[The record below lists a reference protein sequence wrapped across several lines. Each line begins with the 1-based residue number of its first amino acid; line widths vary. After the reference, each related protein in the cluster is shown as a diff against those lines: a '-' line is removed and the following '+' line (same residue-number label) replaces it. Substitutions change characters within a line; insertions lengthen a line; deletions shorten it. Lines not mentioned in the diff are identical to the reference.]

1 MNQVKK
7 FLFGLLALQCLALS
21 PMAIAPARAEGVN
34 LWDDNN
40 VANAAFSNIGFSR
53 KDPREIVA
61 NIIQIL
67 LGFLGTIAVVL
78 IIYAGF
84 LWMTAGGKPD
94 NTKKAKDIM
103 SAAVTGLVIIL
114 ISYGITLFVTQALS
128 NAIQ

>member
-61 NIIQIL
+61 NIIKIL

>member
-21 PMAIAPARAEGVN
+21 PIAIAPARAQVD
-34 LWDDNN
+34 LWGGNN
-40 VANAAFSNIGFSR
+40 IANNAFNSIGFSR
-53 KDPREIVA
+53 KDQREIVA
-61 NIIQIL
+61 NIIKIL

-84 LWMTAGGKPD
+84 LWMTAAGKPD

-114 ISYGITLFVTQALS
+114 ISYGITVFVTNALS
-128 NAIQ
+128 NAMH

>member
-21 PMAIAPARAEGVN
+21 PIAIAPARAQVD
-34 LWDDNN
+34 LWGGNN
-40 VANAAFSNIGFSR
+40 IANNAFNSIGFSR

-61 NIIQIL
+61 NIIKIL

-84 LWMTAGGKPD
+84 LWMTAAGKPD

-114 ISYGITLFVTQALS
+114 ISYGITVFVTNALS
-128 NAIQ
+128 NAMH

>member
-21 PMAIAPARAEGVN
+21 PMAIAPVRAQGVN

-40 VANAAFSNIGFSR
+40 VANTAFSSIGFSR

-61 NIIQIL
+61 NIIKIL

>member
-40 VANAAFSNIGFSR
+40 IANAAFSNIGFSR

-61 NIIQIL
+61 NIIKIL

-103 SAAVTGLVIIL
+103 LAAVTGLVIIL

>member
-61 NIIQIL
+61 NIIKIL

-103 SAAVTGLVIIL
+103 SAAVIGLVIIL